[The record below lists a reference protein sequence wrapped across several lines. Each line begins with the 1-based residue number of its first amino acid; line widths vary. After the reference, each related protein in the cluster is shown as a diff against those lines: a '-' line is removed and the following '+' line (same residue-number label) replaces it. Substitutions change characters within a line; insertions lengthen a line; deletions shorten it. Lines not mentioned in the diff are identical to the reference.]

1 MPKSYVKARLQAVK
15 KLKQFLSKA
24 FTYQVAVYTGGV
36 SQLEW
41 REGGQLLEPRYGLRA
56 TMLDNILY
64 VTGGYPG
71 SSLTSILSWEKRL
84 QNDRKYAIFQNWLD
98 TRPKMETHDP
108 NVYPTILGGVSRG
121 FWTPFLDQ
129 GARSA
134 IILHL
139 IPCAVVKAEDDLIYK
154 LISSELT
161 HST

>member
-64 VTGGYPG
+64 VTGGWGGPG
-71 SSLTSILSWEKRL
+71 YGSGSLTSILSW
-84 QNDRKYAIFQNWLD
+84 
-98 TRPKMETHDP
+98 DP
-108 NVYPTILGGVSRG
+108 LTESWQAAGDLKVARYDHAAVTIPSSIIESECSVYNATI
-121 FWTPFLDQ
+121 
-129 GARSA
+129 
-134 IILHL
+134 
-139 IPCAVVKAEDDLIYK
+139 
-154 LISSELT
+154 
-161 HST
+161 